1 MGRSAHLHLPLPSA
15 PSGLGRFRT
24 FALLAV
30 LAAAVVSAQ
39 AGPASTSS
47 KAVASATTVRAAINA
62 VRGQHGLRLLRVS
75 WRLSRAAGQHSREM
89 AKLGYFEHN
98 SADGTSF
105 WKRIQRYFGSSGYS
119 HWSVGENLLWSSGAP
134 SAQYVIGSWM
144 QSPGHRENLLSH
156 S

>member
-39 AGPASTSS
+39 AGPASASS

-62 VRGQHGLRLLRVS
+62 VRGQHGLRLLRPS
-75 WRLSRAAGQHSREM
+75 WRLSRAAGQHSQRIGISVVRTSIAPGIFEG
-89 AKLGYFEHN
+89 LGVMIVT
-98 SADGTSF
+98 AD
-105 WKRIQRYFGSSGYS
+105 FG
-119 HWSVGENLLWSSGAP
+119 A
-134 SAQYVIGSWM
+134 
-144 QSPGHRENLLSH
+144 R
-156 S
+156 